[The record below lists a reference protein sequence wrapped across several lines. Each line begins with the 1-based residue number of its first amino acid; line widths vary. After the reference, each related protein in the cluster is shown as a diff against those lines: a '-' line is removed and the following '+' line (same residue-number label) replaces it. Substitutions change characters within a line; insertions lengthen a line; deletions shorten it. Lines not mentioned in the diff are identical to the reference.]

1 LLIVFIVVVLIA
13 AIAIV
18 LYVRK
23 LRTERLRNRVED
35 GEYSHIAKKVRSW
48 REAEAALDERP

>member
-1 LLIVFIVVVLIA
+1 LPIVFITAALIA
-13 AIAIV
+13 AIAMV
-18 LYVRK
+18 LYARK

-35 GEYSHIAKKVRSW
+35 GGYSHIAKKVRSW